1 MKLKMHIKY
10 KRIDVYDLEKNELI
24 KKILLNDK
32 TKIKIENNNEFSID
46 GEKYK
51 TSSKEVNNWVNQIKK
66 VIET

>member
-1 MKLKMHIKY
+1 MHIKY